1 MVDIKVVDTGAPK
14 GGPYSPG
21 LLAGNLLFVSGQV
34 PAGKDG
40 KVPVSIEEQT
50 EVTLGNLKAIIEK
63 AGGTVVNI
71 VRCTVFM
78 TNIAE
83 FKRMNE
89 AYTKFFDAN
98 GAKDRKPT
106 RTTVEITRLA
116 KDGARIEIDCIAMI

>member
-1 MVDIKVVDTGAPK
+1 MVDIKIVDTGAPK

-21 LLAGNLLFVSGQV
+21 LIAGNLIFVSGQV
-34 PAGKDG
+34 PVGSDG
-40 KVPVSIEEQT
+40 KVPTSIEEQT
-50 EVTLGNLKAIIEK
+50 AVTLGNLKAIIEK
-63 AGGTVVNI
+63 AGAKVANI

-83 FKRMNE
+83 FTRMND

-106 RTTVEITRLA
+106 RTTVEITKLA
-116 KDGARIEIDCIAMI
+116 KEGARIEIDCIAML